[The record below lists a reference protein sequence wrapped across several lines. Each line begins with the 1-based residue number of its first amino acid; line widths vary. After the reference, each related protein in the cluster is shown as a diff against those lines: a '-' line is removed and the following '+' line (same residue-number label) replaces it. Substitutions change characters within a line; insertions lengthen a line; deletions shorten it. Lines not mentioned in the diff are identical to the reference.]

1 MISITDSLINDN
13 YTLCAGQDL
22 QKYDVHFNTLSSVFT
37 SNEHICFN
45 NLFVR
50 GSYIFFSENI
60 AIITQSFFNGG
71 SIARA
76 DGVVMFERNELH
88 FHQDLKLRYITI
100 VLSGLKKFILK
111 DKTIFE
117 KYINNKQEKKKVVL
131 QYIPRHIGHDLVD
144 QLFNW
149 SKLCKTFDT
158 LKVYHSCLFFKQQA
172 LLKLFKEVNVVDEYT
187 GYVSSC
193 EQNYMMFRIRHGP
206 GTFCNDFIKQLTPRI
221 EIDLNITTVGI
232 FLKEDTVARQCFNSY
247 EFYIQIISFLIKHGF
262 KIKIFGFIRL
272 NYSNSRD
279 EDVYESIATRCKV
292 LGERLIEAFNTGDI
306 IFYNNIPV
314 DDLMNEAPTLT
325 HYITTA
331 GSVQHIAHLFST
343 NLKKALVVGDADVNF
358 FHNYRRLMR
367 YTSLPKDFLEY
378 YEINGDVI
386 EDCRKKNPRRYNFMV
401 KNLQNLDL
409 FLSEF
414 FNV

>member
-131 QYIPRHIGHDLVD
+131 QI
-144 QLFNW
+144 
-149 SKLCKTFDT
+149 
-158 LKVYHSCLFFKQQA
+158 
-172 LLKLFKEVNVVDEYT
+172 
-187 GYVSSC
+187 
-193 EQNYMMFRIRHGP
+193 M
-206 GTFCNDFIKQLTPRI
+206 
-221 EIDLNITTVGI
+221 I
-232 FLKEDTVARQCFNSY
+232 F
-247 EFYIQIISFLIKHGF
+247 
-262 KIKIFGFIRL
+262 
-272 NYSNSRD
+272 
-279 EDVYESIATRCKV
+279 
-292 LGERLIEAFNTGDI
+292 
-306 IFYNNIPV
+306 
-314 DDLMNEAPTLT
+314 
-325 HYITTA
+325 
-331 GSVQHIAHLFST
+331 
-343 NLKKALVVGDADVNF
+343 
-358 FHNYRRLMR
+358 
-367 YTSLPKDFLEY
+367 
-378 YEINGDVI
+378 
-386 EDCRKKNPRRYNFMV
+386 
-401 KNLQNLDL
+401 
-409 FLSEF
+409 
-414 FNV
+414 